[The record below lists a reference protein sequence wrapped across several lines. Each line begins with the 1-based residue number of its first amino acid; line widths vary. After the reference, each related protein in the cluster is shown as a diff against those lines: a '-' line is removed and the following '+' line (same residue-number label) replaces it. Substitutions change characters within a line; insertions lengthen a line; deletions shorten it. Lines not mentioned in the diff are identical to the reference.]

1 MYLLFTTLEQAQAA
15 QAQIDSNIVAVLTE
29 KEPEI
34 VSDTGI
40 IGRNAATGELDYNAA
55 RTTTWSEPTEC
66 ADGWYLVKPVMNHYY
81 FVGVNLLAGVE
92 DYEDVEGITPLQPE
106 EMIDELG
113 EENTVDVEA
122 IAPLALP
129 DEIASEEEVE
139 YE

>member
-15 QAQIDSNIVAVLTE
+15 QAQIDNNIIAVLRE

-40 IGRNAATGELDYNAA
+40 IGRNAATGELDYEAA

-66 ADGWYLVKPVMNHYY
+66 ADGWYLVKPIMNHHY

-92 DYEDVEGITPLQPE
+92 DFE
-106 EMIDELG
+106 E
-113 EENTVDVEA
+113 VDA
-122 IAPLALP
+122 IAPLTP
-129 DEIASEEEVE
+129 SEPTEA
-139 YE
+139 